1 MCIYIYI
8 HNTHTHFAGTRRPYH
23 GAGVACVHTHT
34 HTHTLQALEGHIM
47 ALELVERERT
57 QLIAKLSR
65 TEVQAKEA
73 QASAAS
79 EKVGGYACMN
89 T

>member
-1 MCIYIYI
+1 
-8 HNTHTHFAGTRRPYH
+8 
-23 GAGVACVHTHT
+23 
-34 HTHTLQALEGHIM
+34 M